1 MPLEEVSAVLHGVL
15 HGPCL
20 SYAVHSSL
28 LILYHTTASPLGLFL
43 FAVPG
48 VGGQQALKEGT
59 GFLPLTPKVT
69 YCKTIPQ
76 KTEEAMSDK

>member
-1 MPLEEVSAVLHGVL
+1 MQTMPPEEVLAVLCGVL

-28 LILYHTTASPLGLFL
+28 LILYHTTASPLGFIFYLLFL
-43 FAVPG
+43 G

-59 GFLPLTPKVT
+59 GFLPPHSQGHLL
-69 YCKTIPQ
+69 
-76 KTEEAMSDK
+76 